1 VTPETTT
8 TTIAVPVGLRVQ
20 PSRPPITAPKTAAE
34 SVRSGPFPAWLR
46 AVDTIHRAD
55 RSPIAVG
62 ADVFVAA
69 ICAIATG
76 VSPTFAA
83 AMAIGTALVVYL
95 SGGYADRGPLETQ
108 GVLWFATKALSA
120 VAFATLVGVT
130 ISHIAGWSE
139 SQALSFGW
147 SAASGLIVLRALTWK
162 ALSKARRKG
171 LGLRRTLIVGRSS
184 QASNLSSKLINFPQ
198 AGLLPVA
205 MLPLGNGH
213 GFSRFLPD
221 FPSAGQ
227 LTRSI
232 QESDADHVVLAPEG
246 GDEAILECVRGAEGL
261 EVSFS
266 ILPPLADFFL
276 HPGHVAQVG
285 GMPLIQLGKIAQD
298 RVTLP
303 GKRLFDVI
311 AASLMIMILSP
322 VMLATAIAIK
332 LFDKGP
338 VLYKQ
343 RRVGRHGTVFQML
356 KFRSM
361 VPTGER
367 LEIDLRDRHA
377 SMAMLFKVNDAARIT
392 PIGHFIRRTA
402 IDELPQLFNVI
413 RGEMSLVGPRPT
425 PGVNPEDFDGI
436 DAKRLMVPPGMT
448 GYWQVSGD
456 NALSYEE
463 MVKLDLAYVENWSL
477 SLDILLILRT
487 IPALLNRLGPS

>member
-1 VTPETTT
+1 MTLESTTA
-8 TTIAVPVGLRVQ
+8 TIAAPEGLRVQ
-20 PSRPPITAPKTAAE
+20 EAVPAVSETRRAGG
-34 SVRSGPFPAWLR
+34 RGLSGSFPAWVR
-46 AVDTIHRAD
+46 TVDAIHRAD
-55 RSPIAVG
+55 RSRVPVA
-62 ADVFVAA
+62 ADVLVAGG
-69 ICAIATG
+69 CAIAFG
-76 VSPTFAA
+76 VSVGFAA

-95 SGGYADRGPLETQ
+95 SGGYTDRGPLETQ

-120 VAFATLVGVT
+120 VAFATLIGVT
-130 ISHIAGWSE
+130 IAHIAGWSE
-139 SQALSFGW
+139 GEALSFGW
-147 SAASGLIVLRALTWK
+147 SAASGLIALRGLTWMV
-162 ALSKARRKG
+162 LSKARRSG

-184 QASNLSSKLINFPQ
+184 QASTLSNKLINFPQ

-232 QESDADHVVLAPEG
+232 QDSDADHVVLAPDG

-261 EVSFS
+261 DVSFS

-303 GKRLFDVI
+303 GKRLFDLV
-311 AASLMIMILSP
+311 AASAMLLLLSP

-361 VPTGER
+361 VPTVER
-367 LEIDLRDRHA
+367 LEIDLRDRRA

-402 IDELPQLFNVI
+402 IDELPQLWNVI

-487 IPALLNRLGPS
+487 VPALLNRLGPS